1 MEFVKFLL
9 DFVEIFFS
17 LYLIGYATFLFI
29 SLCVGSSVVYKNM
42 KTKNLKDK
50 VNKNIDIPVSILIP
64 AYNEELTVI
73 DTIKS
78 LLDLDYSNYEIIVVD
93 DGSKDNTSKN
103 IINYFGMSKVS
114 KKVEQLLETSK
125 VVDIYETYEY
135 KVNITL
141 VIKENGGK
149 ADALNTGIN
158 FSNNPY
164 FICMDA
170 DSFL

>member
-78 LLDLDYSNYEIIVVD
+78 LLDLDYS
-93 DGSKDNTSKN
+93 
-103 IINYFGMSKVS
+103 
-114 KKVEQLLETSK
+114 KVEELSLMSDE
-125 VVDIYETYEY
+125 ERA
-135 KVNITL
+135 
-141 VIKENGGK
+141 K
-149 ADALNTGIN
+149 ATQRN
-158 FSNNPY
+158 
-164 FICMDA
+164 
-170 DSFL
+170 

>member
-9 DFVEIFFS
+9 NFVEICFGS
-17 LYLIGYATFLFI
+17 YLIGYATFLFI

-64 AYNEELTVI
+64 AYNEELTVT

-78 LLDLDYSNYEIIVVD
+78 LLDLDYSNYEIIIID

-125 VVDIYETYEY
+125 VVDVYETSPS
-135 KVNITL
+135 I
-141 VIKENGGK
+141 
-149 ADALNTGIN
+149 
-158 FSNNPY
+158 
-164 FICMDA
+164 
-170 DSFL
+170 